1 MLLTIRQIDFGKQKV
16 IKDYGFS
23 QDGRRYRVQYR
34 VEGANILINHIWRK
48 LNWLYSIESQ
58 VWRQQRLKLN
68 LLTERWFM
76 AADQILCQ
84 N

>member
-34 VEGANILINHIWRK
+34 VEGANILITYDEN
-48 LNWLYSIESQ
+48 SIDCIQ
-58 VWRQQRLKLN
+58 LKAKSEGN
-68 LLTERWFM
+68 KG
-76 AADQILCQ
+76 
-84 N
+84 

>member
-34 VEGANILINHIWRK
+34 VEGANILITYDEN
-48 LNWLYSIESQ
+48 SIEKQ